1 MVKNSLT
8 GQSMI
13 VVSQPSGGSG
23 SSGGHVGP
31 GTSPCPGT
39 GLGPRGGAR

>member
-13 VVSQPSGGSG
+13 VASGGSG